1 MQVVRALIL
10 LHEPILGAEEE
21 YSSVLRPP
29 GAGEMAGHLRIH
41 STPRMQLPGQKSILG
56 SGQRAAGSSLVLS
69 ARKCVCVSVYGVM
82 CGHVY
87 CC

>member
-1 MQVVRALIL
+1 
-10 LHEPILGAEEE
+10 
-21 YSSVLRPP
+21 
-29 GAGEMAGHLRIH
+29 MAGHLRIH
-41 STPRMQLPGQKSILG
+41 SAPRMQLPGQKSILG

-69 ARKCVCVSVYGVM
+69 ARKCVCVSVHGVM